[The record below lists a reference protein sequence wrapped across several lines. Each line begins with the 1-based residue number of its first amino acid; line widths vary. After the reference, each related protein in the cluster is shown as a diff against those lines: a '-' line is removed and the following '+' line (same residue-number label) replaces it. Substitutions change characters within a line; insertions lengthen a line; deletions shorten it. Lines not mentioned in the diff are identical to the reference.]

1 MCVER
6 QRKFSWNGVGGTI
19 VTWVLVSV
27 VVLTR
32 SVLLTPSTRR

>member
-6 QRKFSWNGVGGTI
+6 QRKFRWNGVGGTI

-27 VVLTR
+27 VLTR
-32 SVLLTPSTRR
+32 SALLTPSTRP